1 MPLFIGI
8 NGFGRIG
15 KTLFLQLIDDP
26 AIQVAAINAPG
37 FNIQNI
43 ATYLR
48 YDSIHKYPNHFSIKI
63 INETTFSVN
72 DRMVSIFNDRDASN
86 LKWRDH
92 GIKYVIDATGSYLT
106 TEKAGQHQVDY
117 VMMTSPPKDNTPI
130 FVYGVNQQFYNG
142 QRVVSNA
149 SCTTNCIAPVLH
161 FLETEYGIVSA
172 NFTTIHATTA
182 SQKTIDVLS
191 SSSRTTRSIL
201 NNIIPHSTGASS
213 SLAQLIPRVGGQIK
227 GTSLRVPVSNVSI
240 VDLNVRLN
248 KDGAKLQGKS
258 LLEDIL
264 EKCEDHWFI
273 QLSKDGLVS
282 SDFITSECPSIIDT
296 KASMMLG
303 EDEVKLMIW
312 YDNEWSYSRQCINL
326 LEIMALSNGDIDEI
340 E

>member
-15 KTLFLQLIDDP
+15 KTIFLQLINDP
-26 AIQVAAINAPG
+26 AIQVAAINAPD
-37 FNIQNI
+37 FNIKNI
-43 ATYLR
+43 ATYLK
-48 YDSIHKYPNHFSIKI
+48 YDSIHRYSNNFSVNI
-63 INETTFSVN
+63 IDDTTFSVN
-72 DRMVSIFNDRDASN
+72 DKMVSVFNERDASK

-92 GIKYVIDATGSYLT
+92 GIRYVIDATGAYLT
-106 TEKAGQHQVDY
+106 TEKASKHQVDY

-130 FVYGVNQQFYNG
+130 FVYGVNQQLYNG
-142 QRVVSNA
+142 ERVVSNA

-182 SQKTIDVLS
+182 SQKTIDVLT
-191 SSSRTTRSIL
+191 SSSRTTRSII

-213 SLAQLIPRVGGQIK
+213 SLAQLIPRIGGQIK

-248 KDGAKLQGKS
+248 KAGVDMEGRE

-264 EKCEDHWFI
+264 TKLEKHWFI
-273 QLSKDGLVS
+273 QLSAEGLVS

-296 KASMMLG
+296 KASMALG
-303 EDEVKLMIW
+303 DDEVKLMIW

-326 LEIMALSNGDIDEI
+326 LEIMALSNGHMEDTE
-340 E
+340 